1 MARPSTEPPS
11 TIAAPYAARVTL
23 TGSRSEGTRVMST
36 SSAQPTHGHT
46 DTRTHGH
53 LLAVTFPKNNLGSA
67 VSSSCVSAA
76 ATPATAPSA
85 RAITADMLIG
95 VDRSVDMKT
104 MRG

>member
-23 TGSRSEGTRVMST
+23 TGSRSEETRVMST
-36 SSAQPTHGHT
+36 SSAQPTHY
-46 DTRTHGH
+46 TRTPAAH

-85 RAITADMLIG
+85 RAITADMSVLG
-95 VDRSVDMKT
+95 VDTSVDMKT